1 MKAILSVANKFCCW
15 SKYCPLTI
23 RELITTKMNSSQ
35 VEHFSLVGLG
45 QGILFLPINSP
56 PPLPSQSPASSAPF
70 PIPVPH
76 TRPAPRFPTTSSELP
91 LPSSVLAATTAA
103 MAAANQLTA
112 LLTNMY
118 ATVRAFLRRSTAW
131 IFVFWCYSCG
141 IPVVADE
148 ISLCFGA
155 RVCWMSNSSSYR
167 CSRTPAPLTS
177 SPRSSPSSARTAT
190 GSSASSPSCCK
201 IDSSL
206 AISCL

>member
-1 MKAILSVANKFCCW
+1 MEAILSVTNKFCCW

-23 RELITTKMNSSQ
+23 RELITTKMNSCQ

-70 PIPVPH
+70 PFHSNSPH
-76 TRPAPRFPTTSSELP
+76 SPP
-91 LPSSVLAATTAA
+91 LSCSVVAVTTAP

-177 SPRSSPSSARTAT
+177 SPRSSPSSARTAR

-201 IDSSL
+201 FDS
-206 AISCL
+206 